1 MTTFQT
7 RVLLAARRV
16 ASVSATNGNGSKD
29 TLAPLSPTFKRKM
42 RDIIIETEGAIFEG
56 ILTLGRG
63 AEVHTLDPKRGR
75 APPAGPTDPETRMLY
90 TLSSFHRLTETAIPA
105 FMCKVSDQLGGDA
118 AAVDSATLEEM
129 IESMDELV
137 YKEYVAHRAEPLCA
151 MMRSGV
157 VGADWASMPPPNE
170 VRGYMHRVVLLLVD
184 AHARVGDSAPALV
197 DRVVE
202 TLVESVC
209 DTALEVFKRVS
220 KFGTGGML
228 TATLEI
234 EFLNQCVAGCLSPA
248 AKSALSQVFNI
259 ISQGYAS
266 RRPPEA
272 MQRDLENM
280 RKILEAAR
288 RGVGVEILCFRKGEP
303 ERRGSR

>member
-1 MTTFQT
+1 VT
-7 RVLLAARRV
+7 
-16 ASVSATNGNGSKD
+16 ATGGGKGD
-29 TLAPLSPTFKRKM
+29 QLAPLSPTFKRKM
-42 RDIIIETEGAIFEG
+42 RETIIETEGAIFEG

-63 AEVHTLDPKRGR
+63 AEVHVVDPKRGR
-75 APPAGPTDPETRMLY
+75 AAAPPQGPTDPEARLLY

-105 FMCKVSDQLGGDA
+105 FMRKVSDQLGGDA

-137 YKEYVAHRAEPLCA
+137 YSEYVAHRSEPLCD

-157 VGADWASMPPPNE
+157 VGVDWASMPPPTE

-197 DRVVE
+197 DRVIE
-202 TLVESVC
+202 TLIDSVC
-209 DTALEVFKRVS
+209 DTALGGFKRAG

-234 EFLNQCVAGCLSPA
+234 EFLNQCVTGCLSPN

-259 ISQGYAS
+259 ISQGYGS
-266 RRPPEA
+266 RRPSEA
-272 MQRDLENM
+272 MQRDMENM
-280 RKILEAAR
+280 RKILEVAR

-303 ERRGSR
+303 ERRGSRG